1 MGCAWRA
8 RSATSHLTPPPVS
21 VQDGEEEGDDG
32 LVDDEAEV
40 EAAAQEQAGRLH
52 ARVEAERAAGNKM
65 TDEQLEAYVRERC
78 ECRTLATCVP
88 RAFVRA
94 ETGLERRAAKPL
106 VWCALQ
112 VP

>member
-1 MGCAWRA
+1 VGTRRVAVGRLLCALCP
-8 RSATSHLTPPPVS
+8 ATPFPLTTLYP

-32 LVDDEAEV
+32 IVDDEAEV

-78 ECRTLATCVP
+78 VSQPLDGRMP
-88 RAFVRA
+88 RASVRA
-94 ETGLERRAAKPL
+94 ETGLA
-106 VWCALQ
+106 
-112 VP
+112 